1 MGCATSSTRGCAG
14 AVPRDDRAPVRA
26 RAQRRLRHRRGRG
39 AGARRHQP
47 RRRPRRG
54 RRPRRRERLRQD
66 DPRARH
72 PRDPAH
78 RSRAHPRRRGA
89 LQGRGPAAR
98 GPRRGQR
105 PRARARD
112 HLHTSRSLHVVQ
124 PGVPRP
130 DADHGPDEVEVAAR
144 GQRRRRAVAVPA
156 LPARALAR
164 RSRSRARDAAR
175 GADPRAHPR
184 APPAAARIL
193 RRAAT
198 AAHDRDGAAPAA
210 RSDHRRRADHLPR
223 RDDPGPDPPA
233 PAPAGEAT
241 RRLRH
246 RGVPRGPAG
255 APHARP
261 GAWRALL
268 PSRRC
273 ADRGRRVSVTA
284 APLLEIVDLVR
295 HFPVRNAFGRRTGW
309 IRAVDGVSLAVWPG
323 ETLGLVGESG
333 CGKSTL
339 GKTVMGIYTPT
350 AGDIRFAGREIG
362 HLPARER
369 RAVAGDLQY
378 VYQDPGASLDPR
390 WKVVHSLHEPLK
402 IHTRLSRAERERE
415 VGAILAAVGLPDAH
429 LDLYPHELS
438 GGQQRRVGLARILTL
453 RPRMVIL
460 DEPTSGLDV
469 SVQASVLKLFRS
481 MQEAFA
487 LTYVFISHD
496 LAVVRAMC
504 ARIAVMYLGTIVELG
519 ETAAIFEQPRHPYTR
534 SLLAAVPRIG
544 GRRVTLEFTLPG
556 EPPNPRDVPSGCR
569 FRTRCP
575 LAGEVCAA
583 EEPPLRSVGG
593 RLVACHFA

>member
-1 MGCATSSTRGCAG
+1 VNAS
-14 AVPRDDRAPVRA
+14 
-26 RAQRRLRHRRGRG
+26 
-39 AGARRHQP
+39 
-47 RRRPRRG
+47 
-54 RRPRRRERLRQD
+54 
-66 DPRARH
+66 
-72 PRDPAH
+72 
-78 RSRAHPRRRGA
+78 
-89 LQGRGPAAR
+89 
-98 GPRRGQR
+98 
-105 PRARARD
+105 
-112 HLHTSRSLHVVQ
+112 
-124 PGVPRP
+124 
-130 DADHGPDEVEVAAR
+130 
-144 GQRRRRAVAVPA
+144 
-156 LPARALAR
+156 
-164 RSRSRARDAAR
+164 
-175 GADPRAHPR
+175 
-184 APPAAARIL
+184 
-193 RRAAT
+193 
-198 AAHDRDGAAPAA
+198 
-210 RSDHRRRADHLPR
+210 
-223 RDDPGPDPPA
+223 
-233 PAPAGEAT
+233 
-241 RRLRH
+241 
-246 RGVPRGPAG
+246 
-255 APHARP
+255 
-261 GAWRALL
+261 
-268 PSRRC
+268 
-273 ADRGRRVSVTA
+273 A

-295 HFPVRNAFGRRTGW
+295 YFPVRNAFGRRVGW
-309 IRAVDGVSLAVWPG
+309 IRAVDGLSLAVWPG

-362 HLPARER
+362 HLPARAR
-369 RAVAGDLQY
+369 RAVARDLQY

-519 ETAAIFEQPRHPYTR
+519 DTAAVFETPRHPYTR

-544 GRRVTLEFTLPG
+544 GPRVTLDFALEG
-556 EPPNPRDVPSGCR
+556 EPPSPRDVPTGCR

-575 LAGEVCAA
+575 LVQDVCAV
-583 EEPPLRSVGG
+583 EEPRLREVDG
-593 RLVACHFA
+593 RAVACHFA